1 VRDYSSAMMYGTSIR
16 LVEYA
21 IGLLFGAA
29 VATAGVVAQ
38 TAPRHAVAG
47 HFNVLHPHAARLASK
62 TTNNVVTNPGFE
74 SGKIDGGWYQC
85 GDVAAYTT
93 MEHPHGGA
101 YDEYSGLQSGSG
113 EPSGN
118 SGVCQEVTIPP
129 NGVLTAW
136 LYQLSNEP
144 DTSFSYQ
151 EADMLDEQGNVVVN
165 LYKAVNNKSTWVRG
179 RWNLAAYAG
188 RTYWIYFGVHGDGYP
203 TFATEQFLDDVTLTS
218 SH

>member
-1 VRDYSSAMMYGTSIR
+1 MMYGTSIR

-21 IGLLFGAA
+21 IGLFLAAA
-29 VATAGVVAQ
+29 VVTAGVAAQ

-47 HFNVLHPHAARLASK
+47 HFNVLHPHAARLTPT
-62 TTNNVVTNPGFE
+62 TTNVATNPGFE
-74 SGKIDGGWYQC
+74 SGKIDHGWYQC
-85 GDVAAYTT
+85 GDVPAYTT

-101 YDEYSGLQSGSG
+101 YDEYSGVQSGSG

-136 LYQLSNEP
+136 LYQLSNEA

-151 EADMLDEQGNVVVN
+151 EADLLDEQGNVVVN
-165 LYKAVNNKSTWVRG
+165 LYKTVNNKPVWVHG

-188 RTYWIYFGVHGDGYP
+188 RIYWIYFGVHGDGYP
-203 TFATEQFLDDVTLTS
+203 TYATEQFLDDVTLTS